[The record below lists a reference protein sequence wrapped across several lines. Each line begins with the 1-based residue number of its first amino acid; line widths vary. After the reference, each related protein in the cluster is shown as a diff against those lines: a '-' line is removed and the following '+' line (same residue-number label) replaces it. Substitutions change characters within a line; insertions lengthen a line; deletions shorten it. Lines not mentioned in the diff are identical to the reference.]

1 MLNPD
6 FCLDVPDGF
15 DDSEAETGVHPVA
28 RKLFLGSSPAQVF
41 SKAHTWVSEHDVH
54 IQGLSWDF
62 LDGEGEP
69 HCLSMYFTFE
79 LRPAEG

>member
-1 MLNPD
+1 MLNPS

-15 DDSEAETGVHPVA
+15 DDSEAETGVHAVA

-41 SKAHTWVSEHDVH
+41 SAAHTWVSENDVR
-54 IQGLSWDF
+54 IADLSWDF
-62 LDGEGEP
+62 LDGEVEP

-79 LRPAEG
+79 SRPAEG